1 MQDIK
6 PLNYAWDG
14 VFDNE
19 DLEES
24 EMGEARAV
32 VGELGRWIAVR
43 RARPRLEA
51 TSHLKNLLEMR
62 QICCGQ
68 RQNTCSSEWYID

>member
-6 PLNYAWDG
+6 PLNYAWHG
-14 VFDNE
+14 VCDNE

-32 VGELGRWIAVR
+32 VGEVGRWIAVR

-51 TSHLKNLLEMR
+51 LHISR
-62 QICCGQ
+62 ISW
-68 RQNTCSSEWYID
+68 R